1 MLAVVCDVWD
11 YGTEMVPL
19 GVTALLVFL
28 LFCPA
33 RQSRLRGQGLISSGL
48 REITMALFVVY
59 SAGLAALTLFPA
71 NLWSYVFDWL
81 FRHKTWEII
90 WSDWSLLSFYPAWEE
105 TAANFAYLPQIFAPF
120 EEICRAL
127 RTSSYWLWFMLLG
140 NIIMFMPI
148 GFFPAL
154 LWRGWRWWRAL
165 LTGFSTSVSIELIQF
180 FIGRSTDIDDVIL
193 NTAGT
198 LFLASAGNLSQFYG
212 KISLSTQ
219 RRVLL
224 WMNLRK

>member
-1 MLAVVCDVWD
+1 
-11 YGTEMVPL
+11 
-19 GVTALLVFL
+19 
-28 LFCPA
+28 
-33 RQSRLRGQGLISSGL
+33 
-48 REITMALFVVY
+48 MALFVVY

-120 EEICRAL
+120 EEICRA
-127 RTSSYWLWFMLLG
+127 
-140 NIIMFMPI
+140 
-148 GFFPAL
+148 
-154 LWRGWRWWRAL
+154 WRGWRWWRAL

-198 LFLASAGNLSQFYG
+198 LFGFWMFWLLRAIFPNFTEKFHCQPKGGYYYG
-212 KISLSTQ
+212 
-219 RRVLL
+219 
-224 WMNLRK
+224 